1 MFAALLVAT
10 ALLQSNSDV
19 VSSATAP
26 NKDRRVE
33 MIHDPDSGNSV
44 RIIAI
49 KTGQTI
55 RESELTLDMP
65 DSTCLNILQMTWPR
79 ENTIAATC
87 HFNSTE
93 SLYIQLDP
101 ATLKTRRA
109 MMIFAGDAVPSP
121 DGSKV
126 AAFGPVPHSATED
139 QQSKYIVVDNA
150 DIYPLPPGKSADPL
164 APLAV
169 YPKTES
175 GDIAERKP
183 GAAVPTVIGMH
194 DIPTFAWSPDSTR
207 IALIDTTYDLTP
219 GPDTPKEIGPEGA
232 NTRTNAKSALAVVA
246 MDGTFQSYAL
256 SVTAIPAK
264 TTVRWKDA
272 AHVEVTIDG
281 VPKIYAV
288 K

>member
-1 MFAALLVAT
+1 MFAALVVT
-10 ALLQSNSDV
+10 IALLQNANDI

-26 NKDRRVE
+26 SKDRRVE
-33 MIHDPDSGNSV
+33 LLHNPDSGNSV
-44 RIIAI
+44 RIISI
-49 KTGQTI
+49 KSGQTI

-87 HFNSTE
+87 HFNSSE
-93 SLYIQLDP
+93 SLYIELDP

-109 MMIFAGDAVPSP
+109 MMIFAGEAVPSP

-139 QQSKYIVVDNA
+139 QQSKYIVVDNT
-150 DIYPLPPGKSADPL
+150 DIYPLPPGKTADPL

-183 GAAVPTVIGMH
+183 GAPVPTIIGMH

-207 IALIDTTYDLTP
+207 IALIDTTFDLTP
-219 GPDTPKEIGPEGA
+219 GPDHPREIGPPGI
-232 NTRTNAKSALAVVA
+232 NTRSNDTSQLIVVA
-246 MDGTFQSYAL
+246 MDGSFHGYPLPSPMA
-256 SVTAIPAK
+256 AAK
-264 TTVRWKDA
+264 ASIRWKDA
-272 AHVEVTIDG
+272 AHVELTIDG
-281 VPKIYAV
+281 VPKTYAV